1 MRVLVL
7 TPYPYGTTAGPR
19 SSFELWERVLR
30 EADISLEYAV
40 FETDRLHEII
50 YRARPRWAEGARDGA
65 RVREVRAQ
73 GPRPRPL
80 RRRARQPRGDADRA
94 GGDRALGGPERQ
106 AADLSA
112 RRSPVHP
119 LPQPVERMA
128 LLPQGAGEGENAVR
142 DQQGR
147 AGELAE
153 SRGFRAQ
160 AQRKCLGDPER
171 RRCRP
176 LHGLDAG
183 HRPRS
188 TAPCAWAGAG
198 ARARPRTC
206 K

>member
-1 MRVLVL
+1 MSSSSLHIRTVRPPGHARASSYGSVSCAKRTSRSSTRCSRPTACTRSSTAPGLVGPKALEMARAYARFVPKVRDLAPYDAVLVN
-7 TPYPYGTTAGPR
+7 
-19 SSFELWERVLR
+19 R
-30 EADISLEYAV
+30 EATLI
-40 FETDRLHEII
+40 
-50 YRARPRWAEGARDGA
+50 
-65 RVREVRAQ
+65 
-73 GPRPRPL
+73 GP
-80 RRRARQPRGDADRA
+80 AA
-94 GGDRALGGPERQ
+94 DRALGGPERQ

-112 RRSPVHP
+112 RRSPLHP
-119 LPQPVERMA
+119 LPQSVERMA
-128 LLPQGAGEGENAVR
+128 LVPQGAGEGENAVR

-188 TAPCAWAGAG
+188 TAPCAWDGAG